1 MQTKILI
8 IVGVSVA
15 SVLALFIMGFL
26 LDKNAAKK
34 EKAAAE
40 LLVMLAEKGI
50 SADEDEI
57 KKAIAK
63 KVNIQ

>member
-8 IVGVSVA
+8 IVGVSVV

-40 LLVMLAEKGI
+40 TVKTNEQE
-50 SADEDEI
+50 S
-57 KKAIAK
+57 
-63 KVNIQ
+63 